1 MKYHLGCQLDYTI
14 NQPSTFVFN
23 ISAVNNECQ
32 KIEREQLLI
41 DPQLEVEEYT
51 DPIFRNRYLRLVA
64 SPGKLQ
70 VKYQAT
76 TVVQPVYTDPEAI
89 AEVTPDQLPLT
100 VLPFLYPSRYC
111 QSDRLVQ
118 LANSE
123 FGKLSPGYSRVAAV
137 CNWIYD
143 RITYLSGSTNQ
154 STSAADTV
162 VERAG
167 VCRDF
172 AHLGIALCRAL
183 NIPARFVAGYAYD
196 LNPPDFHA
204 YFEAYLGDRWYIF
217 DPTRLVPQNGLVRIS
232 TGRDAVDTAFA
243 TLFGNVQMEQMQLFV
258 EQVETEASS
267 AAELPAYTVKAIST
281 I

>member
-1 MKYHLGCQLDYTI
+1 MKYHLGCQLNYTI
-14 NQPSTFVFN
+14 NQPSTLVFN
-23 ISAVNNECQ
+23 ISAVNNERQ
-32 KIEREQLLI
+32 KIEHEQLLI
-41 DPQLEVEEYT
+41 DPQLEIEEYT
-51 DPIFRNRYLRLVA
+51 DPVFHNRYFRLKA

-76 TVVQPVYTDPEAI
+76 AEIQPVYTEPEAI
-89 AEVTPDQLPLT
+89 AEVAPDQLPLT

-123 FGKLSPGYSRVAAV
+123 FGDLAPGYSRVVAV

-183 NIPARFVAGYAYD
+183 NIPARFIAGYAYD

-258 EQVETEASS
+258 EQVTGESNSS
-267 AAELPAYTVKAIST
+267 DPAYTVKAIST